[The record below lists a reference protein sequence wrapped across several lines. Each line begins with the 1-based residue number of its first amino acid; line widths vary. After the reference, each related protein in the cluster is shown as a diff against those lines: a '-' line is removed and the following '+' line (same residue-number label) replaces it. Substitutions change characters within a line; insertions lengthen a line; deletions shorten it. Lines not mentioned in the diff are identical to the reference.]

1 MQMASLSS
9 YAEWWGRTV
18 GSWERTVV
26 PAHAID
32 LSSLFPTVSLILYAF
47 SCSIWNLC
55 GTQLKQGKH
64 HMEIYQKPFE
74 KSIRLCHMYPPITN
88 FVWNLL
94 KRTLLSSLK
103 ESSLSSLKEIT
114 SAGSSL
120 TKSTLVIAYYITLM
134 LYGMSAMTSW
144 WAPTPFEEMTALLT
158 SWDQICCSFKGFKH
172 VVHLLPISD
181 LGPQF
186 LPTITRLTT
195 CKTKQH

>member
-1 MQMASLSS
+1 MLQIFPLYFPQFHSFFTHSLAQFEIS
-9 YAEWWGRTV
+9 V
-18 GSWERTVV
+18 
-26 PAHAID
+26 AH
-32 LSSLFPTVSLILYAF
+32 SLNRGNI
-47 SCSIWNLC
+47 IW
-55 GTQLKQGKH
+55 KF
-64 HMEIYQKPFE
+64 I
-74 KSIRLCHMYPPITN
+74 KS
-88 FVWNLL
+88 LL
-94 KRTLLSSLK
+94 KNPLDYVICTLLLPILSETCSK
-103 ESSLSSLKEIT
+103 ELKEIT

-158 SWDQICCSFKGFKH
+158 SWDQICCNFKGFKH
-172 VVHLLPISD
+172 VVHLSPISD